1 MPYPFTNHQQRRVKD
16 ENVFVGIVT
25 CCSVPDCIC
34 DELIQM
40 SNGMTCWR
48 NDVGHVYGCS
58 GGVSTGDSGFNDV
71 RTGKRYEYINENQ
84 AIDTRTGQP
93 INTRL
98 RERDDNNDNDK

>member
-1 MPYPFTNHQQRRVKD
+1 MVHKRELKMKTYLVVLLLVVLSQTAYA
-16 ENVFVGIVT
+16 
-25 CCSVPDCIC
+25 

-48 NDVGHVYGCS
+48 NDDGHVYGCS

-84 AIDTRTGQP
+84 AIDTQTGQP
-93 INTRL
+93 INTPR
-98 RERDDNNDNDK
+98 RERNNKD